1 MTRGLFS
8 NLAWTVWICGLLF
21 LAGTG
26 SSFAGGSVPEM
37 DPGSAVGGIALAITA
52 ALLLAERYR
61 RRG

>member
-8 NLAWTVWICGLLF
+8 NLGWVVGIGALLF

-37 DPGSAVGGIALAITA
+37 DPGSAAGGIALVVCA
-52 ALLLAERYR
+52 ALLIVERFR
-61 RRG
+61 SHR

>member
-8 NLAWTVWICGLLF
+8 NLGWTVGICGLLF

-26 SSFAGGSVPEM
+26 SSFAGTSVPEL
-37 DPGSAVGGIALAITA
+37 DPGSALGGIALAIGA

-61 RRG
+61 NRE